1 MAVNCNLTFKAYIIF
16 GEHKNFSEKLDTVS
30 HNFFKTYRDLHFAK
44 FDWNTLVLVIVRT
57 YLEVKE

>member
-44 FDWNTLVLVIVRT
+44 FD
-57 YLEVKE
+57 